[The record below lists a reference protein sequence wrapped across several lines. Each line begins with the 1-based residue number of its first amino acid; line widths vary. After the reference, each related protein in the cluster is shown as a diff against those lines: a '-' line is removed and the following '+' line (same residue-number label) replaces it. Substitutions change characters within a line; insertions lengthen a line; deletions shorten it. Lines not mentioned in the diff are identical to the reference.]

1 MTRNSKL
8 LLLGLFSTG
17 LLMGCNIGSSS
28 SSADADTNTDTGTGT
43 VTGTVVS
50 TTGEE
55 LVLPSQL
62 EVITRED

>member
-1 MTRNSKL
+1 MPRNSKL
-8 LLLGLFSTG
+8 LLLCLFSTG
-17 LLMGCNIGSSS
+17 LLMGCNIGTSSS
-28 SSADADTNTDTGTGT
+28 STDTLTSK
-43 VTGTVVS
+43 VIS